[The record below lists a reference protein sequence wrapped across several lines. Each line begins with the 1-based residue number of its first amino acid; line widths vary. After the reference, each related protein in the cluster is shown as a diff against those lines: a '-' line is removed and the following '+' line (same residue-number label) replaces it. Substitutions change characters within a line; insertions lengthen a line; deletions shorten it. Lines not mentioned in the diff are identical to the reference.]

1 MPSKVIKEFEDAT
14 CNMSLPIVI
23 ALLSRVYCQIDKD
36 GYLDALDHIEKAMAI
51 LLQEHEKDLHGSV
64 SVQKLN

>member
-23 ALLSRVYCQIDKD
+23 ALLSRVYCQVDKD

-64 SVQKLN
+64 AVQKLN